1 MVKMGNFR
9 KFWYFRLRN
18 GVIREGESRDG
29 AFKWRFRRFW
39 LDVETASGNW
49 KARWM
54 ADEHPYAYLLAGKD
68 DSNIEG
74 FCQMM
79 YYLSKTLTTD
89 QGLVNDVRKSFEKYE
104 KRLGKAAEK
113 EAKQEDEVE
122 EKAALEWEKEVQEY
136 VEKPKRARKKAD
148 REVDRKLREMEK
160 NGKRDD

>member
-1 MVKMGNFR
+1 M

-68 DSNIEG
+68 DSNVEG
-74 FCQMM
+74 FCQIVYEVSM
-79 YYLSKTLTTD
+79 LLTTD
-89 QGLVNDVRKSFEKYE
+89 QGFVDDVLKALKKYST
-104 KRLGKAAEK
+104 RLGKAAAK
-113 EAKQEDEVE
+113 EAKVEDEFE
-122 EKAALEWEKEVQEY
+122 EKAALEWEKQVQEY
-136 VEKPKRARKKAD
+136 VEMPKRYRGKKN
-148 REVDRKLREMEK
+148 RELDKKLKEGEK
-160 NGKRDD
+160 NV